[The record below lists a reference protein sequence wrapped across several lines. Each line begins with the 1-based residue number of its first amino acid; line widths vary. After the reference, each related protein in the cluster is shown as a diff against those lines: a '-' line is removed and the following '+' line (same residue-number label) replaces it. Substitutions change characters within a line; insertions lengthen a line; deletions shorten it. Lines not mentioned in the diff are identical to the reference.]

1 VTEEQK
7 KQVASFR
14 FGVIHDLLNRM
25 DMDRGEQERLIR
37 EKCSRKWSIPFSA
50 KTHIGRTT
58 VLRWMQRYKISG
70 ARIESLYPPER
81 CDQGKSRALDEETV
95 LSLVNLRREFPR
107 LRLVGLIEKMHERNL
122 VGAGVKLYP
131 STVYRILC
139 RHGVMKREGQGP
151 EDRRKFEAEFAN
163 DIWQSDVMHGPQV
176 KVEGKMRKAYLI
188 AFLDDHSR
196 LISHGQF
203 YLSENL
209 ESYMNALENA
219 LLKRGLPRKLYTDN
233 GSAMRSHHL
242 EHVCASLGI
251 ALVLARPY
259 KPQGKGKIERFF
271 RNVRDG
277 FLEGFEG
284 GSLKQLNEEL
294 KLWLEGYHE
303 REHSS
308 TGQSPFKRFTENME
322 CLRSAPENLPDHFRK
337 LARRRVAKDRT
348 ITLHGKLFEAPVCLI
363 GKQVEVLYHDHDEE
377 RVEIK
382 YDGRSHGFLRAVDL
396 HVNSTVKRDKNS
408 FPQVTTGS
416 EPARYKGGSLWSPK
430 EEDRS

>member
-1 VTEEQK
+1 MTEEQK
-7 KQVASFR
+7 KEVAAFR
-14 FGVIHDLLNRM
+14 FGVIHDLVNRM
-25 DMDRGEQERLIR
+25 DMDRGEPERLIR
-37 EKCSRKWSIPFSA
+37 EKCSRKWNIPFSA
-50 KTHIGRTT
+50 KTRIGRTT
-58 VLRWMQRYKISG
+58 ILRWMQRYKSSG

-81 CDQGKSRALDEETV
+81 CDQGKSRAMDEETV

-107 LRLVGLIEKMHERNL
+107 LRLAGLIEKMYERNL
-122 VGAGVKLYP
+122 AGTGVKLYP

-151 EDRRKFEAEFAN
+151 EDRRKFEAELAN
-163 DIWQSDVMHGPQV
+163 DIWQSDVMHGPRV
-176 KVEGKMRKAYLI
+176 KADDKMRKAYLI

-196 LISHGQF
+196 LIPHAEF

-209 ESYMNALENA
+209 ECYLNAFEKA
-219 LLKRGLPRKLYTDN
+219 VLKRGLPRKLYTDN

-242 EHVCASLGI
+242 EHVCASLGV

-271 RNVRDG
+271 RSIRDG

-284 GSLKQLNEEL
+284 GDLEKLNGEL
-294 KLWLEGYHE
+294 KVWLRGYHE
-303 REHSS
+303 REHGS

-322 CLRSAPENLPDHFRK
+322 CLRPAPENLPDYFRK
-337 LARRRVAKDRT
+337 PARRRVAKDRT

-363 GKQVEVLYHDHDEE
+363 GKQVELLYHDQDED

-382 YDGRSHGFLRAVDL
+382 YDGSSHGFLRAVDL
-396 HVNSTVKRDKNS
+396 HVNCIVRRDKNS

-416 EPARYKGGSLWSPK
+416 EPGRYKGGSLWSRK
-430 EEDRS
+430 EEDR

>member
-1 VTEEQK
+1 MTEEQK
-7 KQVASFR
+7 KQVAAFR
-14 FGVIHDLLNRM
+14 FGVIHDLVNRM
-25 DMDRGEQERLIR
+25 DMGRGEPERLLR
-37 EKCSRKWSIPFSA
+37 EKCSRKWNIPFSA

-58 VLRWMQRYKISG
+58 ILRWMQRYKSSG
-70 ARIESLYPPER
+70 ARIESLYPSER
-81 CDQGKSRALDEETV
+81 RDQGKSRVLDEETV

-107 LRLVGLIEKMHERNL
+107 LRLAGLIEKMYERNL
-122 VGAGVKLYP
+122 AGAGVKLYP

-151 EDRRKFEAEFAN
+151 EDRRKFEAELAN
-163 DIWQSDVMHGPQV
+163 DIWQSDVMHGPRV
-176 KVEGKMRKAYLI
+176 KVDDKMRKAYLI

-196 LISHGQF
+196 LIPHAEF

-209 ESYMNALENA
+209 ECYMNAFEKA

-242 EHVCASLGI
+242 EHVCASLGV

-271 RNVRDG
+271 RNIRDS

-284 GSLKQLNEEL
+284 GDLEKLNGEL
-294 KLWLEGYHE
+294 KVWLRGYHE
-303 REHSS
+303 REHGS

-322 CLRSAPENLPDHFRK
+322 CLRPAPENLPDYFRK

-363 GKQVEVLYHDHDEE
+363 GKQVEVLYHDHDED

-382 YDGRSHGFLRAVDL
+382 YDGSSHGFVRAVDL
-396 HVNSTVKRDKNS
+396 HVNCTVRRDKNS

-416 EPARYKGGSLWSPK
+416 GPARYKGGSLWSRK
-430 EEDRS
+430 EEER

>member
-1 VTEEQK
+1 MTEEQK

-37 EKCSRKWSIPFSA
+37 EKCSRKWNIPFSQ

-58 VLRWMQRYKISG
+58 VLRWMQRYKSSG

-139 RHGVMKREGQGP
+139 HHGVMKRVGQGP

-196 LISHGQF
+196 LIPHGQF

-209 ESYMNALENA
+209 ESYMNALERA
-219 LLKRGLPRKLYTDN
+219 LLKRGLPRKIYTDN

-271 RNVRDG
+271 RNIRDG

-284 GSLKQLNEEL
+284 GSLEKLNEEL
-294 KLWLEGYHE
+294 NLWLEGYHE

-348 ITLHGKLFEAPVCLI
+348 ITLHGLLFEAPVCLI
-363 GKQVEVLYHDHDEE
+363 GKQVEILYHDHDEE
-377 RVEIK
+377 RVEIRYGAK
-382 YDGRSHGFLRAVDL
+382 SHGFLRAVDL

-408 FPQVTTGS
+408 FPQVTTG
-416 EPARYKGGSLWSPK
+416 EDRARYKGGSLWSPK